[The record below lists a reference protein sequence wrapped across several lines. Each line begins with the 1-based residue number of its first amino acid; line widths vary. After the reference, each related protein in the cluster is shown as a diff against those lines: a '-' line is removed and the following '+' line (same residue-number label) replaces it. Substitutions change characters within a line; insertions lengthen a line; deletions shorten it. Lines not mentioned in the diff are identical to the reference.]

1 MDVLMCIVCLDWQK
15 GKLTLEEAWR
25 NLNEIAWDGFN
36 SEEERL
42 HYLEVAEKLAEKKN
56 EKSTP

>member
-1 MDVLMCIVCLDWQK
+1 MCIVCLDWQK